1 MNEIGEFFANNYII
15 FIIIAIFSVFALV
28 GYIVENKN
36 DGRRQSMPN
45 INPQNTMSADL
56 EKLKSN
62 LANKSLNSMVSNTM
76 SPTNNTNNNGSNNN
90 FNGIDKL

>member
-1 MNEIGEFFANNYII
+1 MNEIGEFFANNYIL
-15 FIIIAIFSVFALV
+15 FIIIAIFSIFALV
-28 GYIVENKN
+28 GYVVENKN
-36 DGRRQSMPN
+36 GGRRQIMPN
-45 INPQNTMSADL
+45 NPQNTMSADL

-76 SPTNNTNNNGSNNN
+76 SPSNNSTNNSSTNN